1 MSQTTYISTSL
12 AVNFI
17 IRGKPLNLQKHFST
31 LASGFD
37 DPKVKIF
44 FEDGAVFVQER
55 KNEYDLIIVDSSD
68 PIGSA
73 KVLFQEQ
80 FYRNMFDVLKE
91 DGISVAQ
98 SEGMFFD
105 RETIRKLFTFNRNI
119 FPILCYY
126 FTMVPTYP
134 SGTIGFSFCSKKYH
148 PIKDIY
154 TKKGISMKNIHSSWS
169 DLRKQ
174 LKGQDPM
181 NCQNGETVHI
191 RKSTRPEPRQQV
203 IYDALGL
210 SHYPGRTIKKVVSA

>member
-1 MSQTTYISTSL
+1 MIEFPREFKEFLQLLNSKKIEYLVIGGY
-12 AVNFI
+12 AVGYHGYPRATGDMDVWIAIN
-17 IRGKPLNLQKHFST
+17 
-31 LASGFD
+31 
-37 DPKVKIF
+37 
-44 FEDGAVFVQER
+44 E
-55 KNEYDLIIVDSSD
+55 KNALKMV
-68 PIGSA
+68 
-73 KVLFQEQ
+73 
-80 FYRNMFDVLKE
+80 DVLKE
-91 DGISVAQ
+91 DDISVTQ

-174 LKGQDPM
+174 LKGQDRITVSM

-210 SHYPGRTIKKVVSA
+210 AHYPGRTIKKVVSV

>member
-1 MSQTTYISTSL
+1 MIEFPREFKEFLQLLNSKKIEYLVIGGY
-12 AVNFI
+12 AVGYHGYPRATGDMDVWIAIN
-17 IRGKPLNLQKHFST
+17 
-31 LASGFD
+31 
-37 DPKVKIF
+37 
-44 FEDGAVFVQER
+44 E
-55 KNEYDLIIVDSSD
+55 KNALKMV
-68 PIGSA
+68 
-73 KVLFQEQ
+73 
-80 FYRNMFDVLKE
+80 DVLKE

-174 LKGQDPM
+174 LKGQDRITVSM

-210 SHYPGRTIKKVVSA
+210 THYPGRTIKKVVSA

>member
-1 MSQTTYISTSL
+1 MIEFPREFKEFLQLLNSKKIEYLVIGGY
-12 AVNFI
+12 AVGYHGYPRATGDMDVWIAIN
-17 IRGKPLNLQKHFST
+17 
-31 LASGFD
+31 
-37 DPKVKIF
+37 
-44 FEDGAVFVQER
+44 E
-55 KNEYDLIIVDSSD
+55 KNALKMV
-68 PIGSA
+68 
-73 KVLFQEQ
+73 
-80 FYRNMFDVLKE
+80 DVLKE
-91 DGISVAQ
+91 DDISVTQ

-174 LKGQDPM
+174 LKGQDRITVSM

-210 SHYPGRTIKKVVSA
+210 THYPGRTIKKVVSA